1 MSCETIQ
8 PLITGYLDGELS
20 ADQQAELDAHLAQCG
35 QCRRD
40 LEELRQLKD
49 NLAGMSFRE
58 PGDDE
63 LERFWQNVYNRTER
77 GVGWI
82 LFTVGAIALLSFG
95 TIMLITKLFAD
106 SEVSWIVKIGV
117 VAVISGAVLLFVSI
131 LRERLTVRKTDKY
144 SKEIMR

>member
-1 MSCETIQ
+1 MSCDQ
-8 PLITGYLDGELS
+8 FQSLITGYLDGELS
-20 ADQQAELDAHLAQCG
+20 DEQRTALEVHIADCQGCQRELAEERELKAGLDGVA
-35 QCRRD
+35 
-40 LEELRQLKD
+40 
-49 NLAGMSFRE
+49 FRE

-77 GVGWI
+77 GLGWI

-95 TIMLITKLFAD
+95 TIMLITELFAD

-117 VAVISGAVLLFVSI
+117 VAVISGLVLLFVSI

-144 SKEIMR
+144 SKEVMR